1 MHHAQTAP
9 PTVSLRGYGIAED
22 SDVHDFHQI
31 VFGLDGQMAM
41 SVAGRESLLDAG
53 WGMLVPA
60 GARHDYRGTVAQNR
74 QLVLDLPLTSLAVP
88 QRLFERAS
96 TVALDPALQRVI
108 AALAADPRRDDARF
122 AWLAA
127 ARLCGALMTQRGDDR
142 RGAHDA
148 ARLDYAR
155 IDAWL
160 RAHLAEPLRV
170 GDLAVHCGY
179 GTRRFHQ
186 LFSDAFGETPHRY
199 LHRLRLDT
207 ALALLNDASRSL
219 TDIALTVGFADQSA
233 FTHAFTAR
241 FGIAPGR
248 WRRA

>member
-1 MHHAQTAP
+1 M
-9 PTVSLRGYGIAED
+9 LED
-22 SDVHDFHQI
+22 SDVHDFHQV
-31 VFGLDGQMAM
+31 VFGFDGQMAM

-53 WGMLVPA
+53 YGMLIPA
-60 GARHDYRGTVAQNR
+60 GARHDYRGVVVQNR
-74 QLVLDLPLTSLAVP
+74 QLVLDLPVSSLAVP
-88 QRLFERAS
+88 QRLFERAT
-96 TVALDPALQRVI
+96 TVALAPSLQRTI

-127 ARLCGALMTQRGDDR
+127 TRLCGALLAQRGNDARDTY
-142 RGAHDA
+142 DA

-155 IDAWL
+155 IDAWM

-170 GDLAVHCGY
+170 GDLAAHCGY

-186 LFSDAFGETPHRY
+186 VFIDAFGQTPHRY
-199 LHRLRLDT
+199 LQWLRLDT
-207 ALALLNDASRSL
+207 ALGLLNDASRSL

-248 WRRA
+248 WRRT